1 MNFWQLLVNWAI
13 PQLVG
18 KKKAQTVLPIVN
30 GVVSVANQ
38 NNIVAVNKV
47 VTAISSNSNIAI
59 AAAVAED
66 FGLASTSTT
75 LSPD

>member
-18 KKKAQTVLPIVN
+18 TKKAKTVLPIVN
-30 GVVSVANQ
+30 GVVSVTNQ
-38 NNIVAVNKV
+38 NNIVTINKIIEAVNSD
-47 VTAISSNSNIAI
+47 SSIAI

-66 FGLASTSTT
+66 FGLTSTSTT
-75 LSPD
+75 QSTN